1 MHAWESDRHIDLYRA
16 VLSASSTT
24 WAAALDCSFLEI
36 EAFPVVLPVK
46 FTVSSLFRTRMY
58 CTPTGNS
65 PRSDELR
72 LVDDVDDAAAA
83 AAAAPLKGVRL
94 DLFVGWA
101 HCCRVVDLTTVA
113 APPFVSP
120 WGTIVVDEEDE
131 EDSTGYDPDADDD
144 VVSLVVLWD
153 N

>member
-1 MHAWESDRHIDLYRA
+1 M
-16 VLSASSTT
+16 
-24 WAAALDCSFLEI
+24 
-36 EAFPVVLPVK
+36 VLPVK

-58 CTPTGNS
+58 CTPTGNN
-65 PRSDELR
+65 PRRDELR

-83 AAAAPLKGVRL
+83 AAPLKGVRF

-101 HCCRVVDLTTVA
+101 HCCRVVDLTTA
-113 APPFVSP
+113 PFVSP
-120 WGTIVVDEEDE
+120 WGTIDEEDE

-144 VVSLVVLWD
+144 VVSLVLLWA